1 MIYSRP
7 FTMSFYVRPRSS
19 FMRLAASVLL
29 IGTLVLL
36 IVQLILYSRDRAN
49 FPAGLVVAG
58 IPMGG
63 VSRQEAAE
71 RLLRIYNL
79 PVELRYGDAL
89 IHMDPAVVEF
99 SLNLE
104 SMIAAADQ
112 QRTSSPFWGG
122 FWDYLWG
129 NVSNPVEVPL
139 DASYSEG
146 LLLRYLE
153 GEVSARYDKAPS
165 PAQPIAGTT
174 QFELGEPGTTINV
187 DSAINQIEAALFSPA
202 QRTVNLTIQQSAT
215 ARPNLQNLQVQ
226 LQQIMEVAGYDGIAD
241 IYFQDLSSGQELH
254 FIYRLGSNL
263 PTQPDISFTAASLM
277 KIPVMVSTF
286 KVLDAD
292 PDARVQEL
300 FREMIAQSLNEA
312 TDALMSEV
320 IGGPRAPI
328 TVTEDMR
335 QLGLQNT
342 FLAGYFYLGAP
353 LLERYTTPAGQRGD
367 INTDPDP
374 YNQTTPTDMGMLL
387 SDIYQCAEDGGGA
400 LRAVFPEQITQSECQ
415 QMLDILSQNR
425 IGILLEAGVPEGTRV
440 AHKHGWVTNPNTQVI
455 NVMSDAGIVFSP
467 TGDYV
472 LAITF
477 YQPVQ
482 LVFDPISALFSRLSE
497 TVYNYYTLPAR
508 QE

>member
-1 MIYSRP
+1 
-7 FTMSFYVRPRSS
+7 MSFYVRPRSS
-19 FMRLAASVLL
+19 FMRLAASFLL
-29 IGTLVLL
+29 ISTLVLL
-36 IVQLILYSRDRAN
+36 IIQLILYSRDRAN
-49 FPAGLVVAG
+49 FPAGLVVGG

-63 VSRQEAAE
+63 VSRQQAAE

-79 PVELRYGDAL
+79 PVELRYGDSI
-89 IHMDPAVVEF
+89 IHMDPAVAEF
-99 SLNLE
+99 RLNLE
-104 SMIAAADQ
+104 GMIAAADQ

-139 DASYSEG
+139 DATFSEG
-146 LLLRYLE
+146 LLLRYLQE
-153 GEVSARYDKAPS
+153 EISARYDKAPS

-174 QFELGEPGTTINV
+174 QFRLGEPGTSINV
-187 DSAINQIEAALFSPA
+187 ESAITQIERALFSPS
-202 QRTVNLTIQQSAT
+202 QRAVSLSIQESAT

-241 IYFQDLSSGQELH
+241 IYFQDLATGQEIH

-286 KVLDAD
+286 KTINGE
-292 PDARVQEL
+292 PDARVREL

-328 TVTEDMR
+328 TVTEDMH

-353 LLERYTTPAGQRGD
+353 LLERYSTPASQRSD
-367 INTDPDP
+367 VNTDPDP

-400 LRAVFPEQITQSECQ
+400 LRAVYPDQITQGECQ
-415 QMLDILSQNR
+415 EMLDILSQNR

-455 NVMSDAGIVFSP
+455 NVMSDAGIVFTP
-467 TGDYV
+467 NGDYV
-472 LAITF
+472 LVITF

-482 LVFDPISALFSRLSE
+482 LIFDPISAIFSDLSE
-497 TVYNYYTLPAR
+497 TVYNYYTLPSR
-508 QE
+508 DE